1 MLSFFRILLLNL
13 VQKSYHHSLFHHSLS
28 VEAVPLFGS
37 DPARF
42 GLQSRLPFP
51 SGALRS
57 SVAALGLTRRASV
70 ISRGSRSRLVR
81 FGLQLRLPFPSG
93 ALRSSVAAPV
103 PARPCPVMRSP
114 RTAAAGYYYCLSP
127 FCRNMSIES
136 ADSSKMFSAISVSSV
151 AMTASILRNVSPRE
165 SIRLKTSRLLPRLSI
180 RLSWFS

>member
-42 GLQSRLPFP
+42 GLQS
-51 SGALRS
+51 
-57 SVAALGLTRRASV
+57 
-70 ISRGSRSRLVR
+70 
-81 FGLQLRLPFPSG
+81 RLPFPSG